1 MSRMTGPSQVELLAR
16 VQGHGARRA
25 IVAGEGQFTYDQLRE
40 ASGGVAAL
48 LLQGRTDLAEGRVA
62 LLAPPSFRYAAALF
76 GIWRAGGLAVP
87 LAVSH
92 PRPELEYVIDDS
104 QASILLTTSE
114 FADRLQT
121 IAQERGLPLIVL
133 ELAGL
138 PAAGP
143 LPEVTPGRRAMIVY
157 TSGTT
162 GKPKGVV
169 FTHDNIRAQ
178 MAGLISG
185 WGWRAE
191 DYIVDVLPLHHSHG
205 IIIILLCALWSGAV
219 CELMPR
225 FDAEA
230 LWQRLVDGGVTVF
243 MAVPTVYARLVAAW
257 EAASPERRAMLSAA
271 AAKLR
276 LMVSGSAA
284 LPVSVLEK
292 WMRITGHLLL
302 ERYGTTETGIVLSNP
317 LEGPRLA
324 GTVGRPLDENNVRVV
339 EEKGGPAPEGQ
350 PGELQVRGPAV
361 FLEYW
366 RRPQATAESFVD
378 GWYRTGDV
386 VVVEKGVYRVMGR
399 SSVDII
405 KTGGFKVSALEIE
418 ETLREHPAV
427 LDCAVVGTPDEEW
440 GQRVSAAVV
449 LRPGASLDLE
459 GLRAWAKERLAPYKV
474 PSRLRLAEHLPR
486 NPMGKVT
493 KQQVVDMFQPPAVKE
508 RAGELAS

>member
-1 MSRMTGPSQVELLAR
+1 MTGSSQVELLAR
-16 VQGHGARRA
+16 VQKHGARQA
-25 IVAGEGQFTYDQLRE
+25 VVATEGVFTYAQLLQ
-40 ASGGVAAL
+40 ASGGVAAA
-48 LLQGRTDLAEGRVA
+48 LLQGEKDLSERRVA
-62 LLAPPSFRYAAALF
+62 LLAPPGFRYAASLL

-104 QASILLTTSE
+104 QASALLTTRE
-114 FADRLQT
+114 FAERL
-121 IAQERGLPLIVL
+121 APMARERGLPLLIVDIARL
-133 ELAGL
+133 HQAGS
-138 PAAGP
+138 
-143 LPEVTPGRRAMIVY
+143 LPEVAPGRRAMILY

-178 MAGLISG
+178 MTGLISG
-185 WGWRAE
+185 WGWRPD
-191 DYIVDVLPLHHSHG
+191 DYILDVLPLHHSHG

-225 FDAEA
+225 FEAEA
-230 LWQRLVDGGVTVF
+230 VWQRLAGGGLTLF
-243 MAVPTVYARLVAAW
+243 MAVPTVYARLIAAW
-257 EAASPERRAMLSAA
+257 EASSESRRAELSAA

-284 LPVSVLEK
+284 LPVSVLDK
-292 WMRITGHLLL
+292 WRHITGHVLL

-317 LEGPRLA
+317 LQGERLA
-324 GTVGRPLDENNVRVV
+324 GTVGRPLNTQHVRVV
-339 EEKGGPAPEGQ
+339 DEKGALALEAQ

-366 RRPQATAESFVD
+366 QRPQATAESFVD

-386 VVVEKGVYRVMGR
+386 VVKEQGVFRIMGR

-440 GQRVSAAVV
+440 GQRVAAAVM
-449 LRPGASLDLE
+449 LRPGGSLDLE
-459 GLRAWAKERLAPYKV
+459 GLRAWAKEFLAPYKV
-474 PSRLRLAEHLPR
+474 PSRLRLVEHLPR

-493 KQQVVDMFQPPAVKE
+493 KKQVVALFEQ
-508 RAGELAS
+508 